1 MEARQ
6 NEIKPIRESVLQS
19 NSLGGWEGRRKLTI
33 NGKRLEL

>member
-6 NEIKPIRESVLQS
+6 NEIKPIRESVLQC
-19 NSLGGWEGRRKLTI
+19 NSLGGWERRRKLTI